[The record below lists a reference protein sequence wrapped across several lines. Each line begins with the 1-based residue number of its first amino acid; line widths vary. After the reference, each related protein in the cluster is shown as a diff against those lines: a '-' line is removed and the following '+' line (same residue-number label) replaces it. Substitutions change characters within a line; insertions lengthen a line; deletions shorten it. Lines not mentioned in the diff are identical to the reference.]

1 MFSKYFAIY
10 KLSFAT
16 QINYRLN
23 FFLGRIRNIVILL
36 VLYTLYSTLTKTG
49 SFAGYTREEFLTY
62 IFLLHILRNFI
73 FGSQSRLAAT
83 EINDG
88 TFSSYFSK
96 PLGHPLYIYMRE
108 LAERVTLVFTSVF
121 ELFVFW
127 LIVKPNLIFQTNF
140 SLLLYFGISVL
151 LAHFLYFVF
160 SYMVSMIAFWS
171 REAMG
176 PRFLFEWLLEMTSGA
191 YFPLSILS
199 STVVTVLQFLPFMY
213 MMYIPIQIY
222 LQKIP
227 LSEIPSTLFIQT
239 IWVVVLFVAAY
250 GLWKLGLKKY
260 TSEGI

>member
-16 QINYRLN
+16 QISYRLN
-23 FFLGRIRNIVILL
+23 FFLGRVKNIVILL
-36 VLYTLYSTLTKTG
+36 VLYTLYSTLTQNT

-62 IFLLHILRNFI
+62 IFILHVLRNFI

-88 TFSSYFSK
+88 TFSTYFSK
-96 PLGHPLYIYMRE
+96 PLKHPLYTYVRE
-108 LAERVTLVFTSVF
+108 LAERFTLVVTSVL
-121 ELFVFW
+121 ELFILW
-127 LIVKPNLIFQTNF
+127 LLIKPTLIWQTDF
-140 SLLLYFGISVL
+140 STLLWFALSVL
-151 LAHFLYFVF
+151 LAHILYVIF

-213 MMYIPIQIY
+213 MIYVPIQIY

-227 LSEIPSTLFIQT
+227 SSEIPHTLFLQI
-239 IWVVVLFVAAY
+239 IWVFILCTVALILY
-250 GLWKLGLKKY
+250 KRGLKKY